1 MCAGVTMYNSL
12 RNTGARAGDIV
23 AVAGVG
29 GLGHLGVQVC
39 TCVQECVCV
48 CACVFV
54 RARGW
59 GWGARPSRRS
69 GMHMCA

>member
-39 TCVQECVCV
+39 MPVFVCVWECVC
-48 CACVFV
+48 
-54 RARGW
+54 
-59 GWGARPSRRS
+59 
-69 GMHMCA
+69 